1 MKLVIHTQH
10 YENYGAHD
18 WDGEGECP
26 QYWKAKGGDEFMV
39 LNIPT
44 SVSVD
49 QIVDMVRDQV
59 EFRNEGFESTII
71 GVEVEQDDYLS
82 SFERSQ
88 LEYDG
93 SITYPERRVEYADI
107 RAVFEHEYAEWAADQ
122 DAIYYG
128 A

>member
-18 WDGEGECP
+18 WDGTGSCP

-44 SVSVD
+44 NVAVD